1 MAPYVYDISWEG
13 DSDSVESEEKSFCA
27 PSRNR
32 TGDLSLMRRGWYHKT
47 IASALTSEV
56 GAVTRQLRKSP
67 KIVQHLTRIFVL

>member
-1 MAPYVYDISWEG
+1 MAPDVYDVSREG

-47 IASALTSEV
+47 IASALKTDIARGSKKELKTYSLN
-56 GAVTRQLRKSP
+56 GCHINP
-67 KIVQHLTRIFVL
+67 